1 MKKMLVLLI
10 VILLTA
16 SVVGCGENPN
26 ELNEDVYDIGCKVVD
41 ICEEYLDTDIDA
53 KEAADRIGRLDEQL
67 EGLDVDLKANEDL
80 LCEKI
85 SLLAILLD
93 NKAIFGDRSSTTD
106 TEIKKELDEIKESL
120 GIE

>member
-1 MKKMLVLLI
+1 MVVLL
-10 VILLTA
+10 VIFLLTV

-41 ICEEYLDTDIDA
+41 ICEEYLDTDIDV

-67 EGLDVDLKANEDL
+67 EGLDIELRTDEKL

-85 SLLAILLD
+85 SLLAIKLD
-93 NKAIFGDRSSTTD
+93 NKSIFGDKASITD
-106 TEIKKELDEIKESL
+106 TEIKKELDGIKESL